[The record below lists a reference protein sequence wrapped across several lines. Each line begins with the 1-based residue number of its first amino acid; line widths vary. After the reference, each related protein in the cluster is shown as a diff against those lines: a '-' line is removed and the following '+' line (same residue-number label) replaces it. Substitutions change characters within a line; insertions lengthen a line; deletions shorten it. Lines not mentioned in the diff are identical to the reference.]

1 MDFLIEVDTALLLY
15 INSFYSAFGDIFI
28 PIYTEKLTWLPLY
41 VALIYYVVKRWGRNA
56 WWIIAAMILCVGL
69 ADFISSSILKP
80 LVERP
85 RPSRVPEL
93 EGILHLVNGYRSGRF
108 GFVSSHAANT
118 IGLSFLFGLLSR
130 DRLNTAVLFVWAF
143 LNCYS
148 RMYLGVHYPGDIL
161 GGAIVGMLM
170 AWLVY
175 VTLKRVRPAI
185 LCSCVPLTSKPVL
198 DRYLIAAV
206 WLLTVLAISLWSMWQ
221 L

>member
-1 MDFLIEVDTALLLY
+1 MNYLIELDTALLLC
-15 INSFYSAFGDIFI
+15 INSFHSAFGDVFI

-41 VALIYYVVKRWGRNA
+41 VALVYYVIRRWGREA
-56 WWIIAAMILCVGL
+56 WWIIGAMILCVGL
-69 ADFISSSILKP
+69 ADFVSSSILKP
-80 LVERP
+80 LIERP

-118 IGLSFLFGLLSR
+118 IGLSLLFGLLSR
-130 DRLNTAVLFVWAF
+130 DRFNTVFLFLWAI

-161 GGAIVGMLM
+161 GGAIVGVLM
-170 AWLVY
+170 ALLVY
-175 VTLKRVRPAI
+175 GVLKKIRPS
-185 LCSCVPLTSKPVL
+185 LLLSGKPLSSCSVFL
-198 DRYLIAAV
+198 RYLVSAI
-206 WLLTVLAISLWSMWQ
+206 WLLTVLCVSIWASCQ